1 MKKIELLLKQ
11 LLLNLLLIFNNSQ
24 RDGSPVII
32 DNNSKVLFI
41 RLNRIG
47 DALVTTPLLHLV
59 KTKLNCKIYLLA
71 DIKNFF
77 VFKNNPDVDDL
88 IIFKKGLRGFR
99 EFVRIVK
106 SEKIDVVVDLHDDVS
121 TTVSFLVAINK
132 AKNKFGLEKENKKI
146 YTQTV
151 PKLNPVNSHV
161 VSRVLQL
168 AKLFQLKPELS
179 EVCIKYFPKEESIK
193 LAEKFILKN
202 FTVGKPLLGINIS
215 AGSDARFWGVERYKQ
230 LIKSLSSYD
239 VEILVLAAP
248 KDKEKLELIGCPK
261 YFISESF
268 DEFAAVISKLNLL
281 FSPDT
286 AAIHLASAYNV
297 PVFGL
302 YVHDTE
308 EMIWSPLNV
317 DFSFAETR
325 EHNLRNI
332 NFEEVWKKFNPFLK
346 RQLK

>member
-1 MKKIELLLKQ
+1 M
-11 LLLNLLLIFNNSQ
+11 SQ
-24 RDGSPVII
+24 RDGKSVTL

-59 KTKLNCKIYLLA
+59 KTKLNCKVYLLA

-77 VFKNNPDVDDL
+77 VFKNNPDVDEL

-132 AKNKFGLEKENKKI
+132 AQNKFGLEKENKKI

-161 VSRVLQL
+161 VNRVLQL
-168 AKLFQLKPELS
+168 AKLFQLKPDFS
-179 EVCIKYFPKEESIK
+179 EVWIKYFPKEESIK
-193 LAEKFILKN
+193 LAEKFISNN
-202 FTVGKPLLGINIS
+202 FSVGKPLLGINIS

-239 VEILVLAAP
+239 IEILVLAAP
-248 KDKEKLELIGCPK
+248 KDKEKLELIGYSK
-261 YFISESF
+261 YFLSESF
-268 DEFAAVISKLNLL
+268 DEFAAIISKLNLL

-297 PVFGL
+297 PVFAI

-317 DFSFAETR
+317 DFDFVETR
-325 EHNLRNI
+325 EHNMTNI
-332 NFEEVWKKFNPFLK
+332 KFEEVWEKFNPFLK
-346 RQLK
+346 RQLR